1 MGGHCNKRSC
11 YGDGVRI
18 VLGCVGARSRWT
30 NFVRVYR
37 RVRIAELPATPPGM
51 HVLVAEDV
59 IARYRRGPARGEVY
73 SQARSKDPYNP
84 LFRLSL
90 RMMSNSS
97 FRSRRIKLLFYFS
110 LFFLYVFIRYCRFPI
125 FFIVV
130 L

>member
-1 MGGHCNKRSC
+1 MDEFCAC
-11 YGDGVRI
+11 
-18 VLGCVGARSRWT
+18 
-30 NFVRVYR
+30 R

-97 FRSRRIKLLFYFS
+97 FRSRRIKLLIYFS